1 MRIVKYSWL
10 CDTIVNRNFYEIVRK
25 KFTGKGI
32 CKYYRSKIYFVM
44 DKINECIINI
54 DDYGAIPESLILQ

>member
-10 CDTIVNRNFYEIVRK
+10 CDTVVNRNFYEFFRK
-25 KFTGKGI
+25 NFIGKEI
-32 CKYYRSKIYFVM
+32 CKYYRNEIYFAM